1 MLSVSALSVVSL
13 LGLVRGYG
21 YGPPQQPLLRN
32 IIKVRA
38 SGFMPFESDF
48 LLPLGILRQLQATD
62 RASRFIGHRPKSK
75 PQPKPKKPQQV
86 RLERAHP
93 RGGKTQHPGTQMYN
107 LIDDDGELL
116 LNLRVHN
123 EQQQVNPTDRGNLP
137 GSHQAIIPG
146 QHQLEEPSPYDSPW
160 LPSKWRPTTASS
172 LPLGVTSSSPR
183 PLPLHQYLRGS
194 GSSGN
199 RLEQDTAKRRR
210 YDWPHK

>member
-1 MLSVSALSVVSL
+1 
-13 LGLVRGYG
+13 
-21 YGPPQQPLLRN
+21 
-32 IIKVRA
+32 
-38 SGFMPFESDF
+38 MPFESDF
-48 LLPLGILRQLQATD
+48 LLPLGILRQLRATD
-62 RASRFIGHRPKSK
+62 RASGFVGHRPKSK

-123 EQQQVNPTDRGNLP
+123 EQQQ
-137 GSHQAIIPG
+137 
-146 QHQLEEPSPYDSPW
+146 LEELSLYDSPW

-172 LPLGVTSSSPR
+172 LLLGVTSSSPR
-183 PLPLHQYLRGS
+183 LLPLHQYLRGS